1 MKMKMT
7 NEKMYNSLTILSS
20 LKENGKLGYAI
31 ARNRRK
37 IEAEIIEY
45 SKIRGEALA
54 KYGSLIEDTNQY
66 RLSGENL
73 AKYNEE
79 MAQYKD
85 IECEIDVMQVSLD
98 EFLSGNLDS
107 NQMYALDWMVD
118 YNEKS
123 E

>member
-118 YNEKS
+118 YGE
-123 E
+123 